1 MNKPQQQ
8 NEDVYDSV
16 FNFIFDIQKKKE
28 PRKLPENTKG
38 LSEYSTALMEVGT
51 QPLVYPIES
60 AFATINKHMS
70 KGLGTDVGGEISG
83 GIGSGMFANP
93 VKYSKSEIAKN
104 RVKANWA
111 SVGGGL
117 RRSTD
122 GALLSLYAKSLGM
135 QGKSAYQVGK
145 ILQDI
150 MKEED
155 YARMAANPELLPYR
169 TPTEKKN
176 IQSNFLQEAINLKA
190 DILAQEEPSLN
201 RELLSQHMRE
211 LQRESSKNERIRRSF
226 ELFRQQG
233 LDKEKSLDLAYS
245 IWGDV
250 KTSEKGVY
258 RISRDEWL
266 KNIRELET
274 DKKLTPNQLKK
285 IEGYKK
291 IEDPQ
296 KKRREIARFLKKE
309 LGLDSKEAFERSK
322 DLASIEVHE
331 GSDIARESM
340 YWALAHQLRKRF
352 EKEGKKVSTREIKR
366 VIEKRLDFDKR
377 ATLGMRLERGVLAA
391 RWLSNANAWSSVLLN
406 GDWEKFGV
414 EGLNFTNIVELKKA
428 KDEDGNVVGT
438 YFEGAD
444 SIIGK
449 LIGDYYYLHP
459 NNMIKGLIGDGSLW
473 LKWATNKDGIV
484 DKRSF
489 AYLMSKMSLQ
499 NSLSILAKPMQ
510 GLSQNVL
517 KIINPMFDRM
527 KIGIKNLAKKVLG
540 ATGLGGVM
548 VNVVMNF
555 VSDKFAYV
563 INQIVIAVILAVV
576 GILFV
581 IFGWMGMLYSDEY
594 TEAMLNSEKSLVQ
607 EETNVFT
614 DTDFGS
620 VNED

>member
-1 MNKPQQQ
+1 
-8 NEDVYDSV
+8 
-16 FNFIFDIQKKKE
+16 
-28 PRKLPENTKG
+28 
-38 LSEYSTALMEVGT
+38 
-51 QPLVYPIES
+51 
-60 AFATINKHMS
+60 
-70 KGLGTDVGGEISG
+70 
-83 GIGSGMFANP
+83 
-93 VKYSKSEIAKN
+93 
-104 RVKANWA
+104 
-111 SVGGGL
+111 
-117 RRSTD
+117 
-122 GALLSLYAKSLGM
+122 
-135 QGKSAYQVGK
+135 
-145 ILQDI
+145 
-150 MKEED
+150 
-155 YARMAANPELLPYR
+155 
-169 TPTEKKN
+169 
-176 IQSNFLQEAINLKA
+176 
-190 DILAQEEPSLN
+190 
-201 RELLSQHMRE
+201 
-211 LQRESSKNERIRRSF
+211 
-226 ELFRQQG
+226 
-233 LDKEKSLDLAYS
+233 
-245 IWGDV
+245 
-250 KTSEKGVY
+250 
-258 RISRDEWL
+258 
-266 KNIRELET
+266 
-274 DKKLTPNQLKK
+274 
-285 IEGYKK
+285 
-291 IEDPQ
+291 
-296 KKRREIARFLKKE
+296 
-309 LGLDSKEAFERSK
+309 
-322 DLASIEVHE
+322 
-331 GSDIARESM
+331 
-340 YWALAHQLRKRF
+340 
-352 EKEGKKVSTREIKR
+352 
-366 VIEKRLDFDKR
+366 
-377 ATLGMRLERGVLAA
+377 
-391 RWLSNANAWSSVLLN
+391 LSNANAWSSVLLN